1 MADDKPFTIC
11 NNVDA
16 MLYDKN
22 MSIFKFAGLNNRKT
36 DSTTVE
42 HLLDEEE
49 ASTSSEP
56 VKTLLGKTK
65 GYKIEEINDD

>member
-1 MADDKPFTIC
+1 
-11 NNVDA
+11 

-22 MSIFKFAGLNNRKT
+22 MSIFKFAGLNNRTT
-36 DSTTVE
+36 DSITVE

-49 ASTSSEP
+49 ASTSSEL

>member
-22 MSIFKFAGLNNRKT
+22 MSIFKFAGLNKRQQIQLLLNICWMRNR
-36 DSTTVE
+36 
-42 HLLDEEE
+42 HL
-49 ASTSSEP
+49 
-56 VKTLLGKTK
+56 K
-65 GYKIEEINDD
+65 